1 MEKRQEVKDDDMC
14 IDSVSKT
21 EHISYF
27 QDVEIKLA
35 DFGMA
40 GFISPETDS
49 LRGRC
54 GTPGYVAPEILK
66 AQIRDSYPSNV
77 DMFSI
82 GVVAY
87 TLLCGYEPFYGQNDR
102 DLIHSNRKANYEFH
116 LPEWKD
122 VSNEA
127 KDLVSK
133 MMQVNP
139 FERIYPEQALRHP
152 WLSEFCSNGKEAS
165 DEKKDS
171 GRNSVPDKD
180 ELRGDGNRYTDCE
193 TLQAS
198 TLLDVDDDPF
208 ISRNQNPCV
217 IM

>member
-1 MEKRQEVKDDDMC
+1 MGIAHRDIKLSNIIFPQKRDSGKRIELTDDSDTSKD
-14 IDSVSKT
+14 IDSKAQSF
-21 EHISYF
+21 SYF
-27 QDVEIKLA
+27 QDVEIRLA

-40 GFISPETDS
+40 GFISPETDT

-66 AQIRDSYPSNV
+66 AQTRDAYPSNV

-102 DLIHSNRKANYEFH
+102 DLIKSNRQAIYEFH

-133 MMQVNP
+133 LMQVNP
-139 FERIYPEQALRHP
+139 LQRLYPEQALKHP
-152 WLSEFCSNGKEAS
+152 WLAEFSSSLE
-165 DEKKDS
+165 
-171 GRNSVPDKD
+171 V
-180 ELRGDGNRYTDCE
+180 
-193 TLQAS
+193 
-198 TLLDVDDDPF
+198 
-208 ISRNQNPCV
+208 
-217 IM
+217 